1 MNALIIGTAGH
12 IDHGKSA
19 LVKTLTGTD
28 PDRLAEEQERGMT
41 IDIGFAFLN
50 ENIAFIDVPGHE
62 RFIKNM
68 VTGAATIDVAMLVIA
83 ADDGVMPQTREHL
96 EILELLNVRYGII
109 VINKIDL
116 VKSDWLEI
124 VVEDVRQ
131 LIKGTFLEAAPV
143 FKTAAIRGIG
153 IAELRQYLVELPANL
168 PQTPTT
174 EIFRLPVDRVFT
186 VKGFGTVVTGT
197 VLSGKIN
204 IGDEV
209 EIMPTARRARV
220 RGIQS
225 QNQVRDVLVRGH
237 RAALNLA
244 GISRE
249 EFERGMIV
257 ATPGVFRPTRL
268 LTVFI
273 RLLNDVPVLKY
284 NDRVR
289 FHLGTGEFIVKVRLI
304 GCDCLNPGTGGV
316 AQILF
321 ERPVTAGFFDHFIIR
336 SYSPL
341 NTIGGGIVVDNCPA
355 PLRKKDVAIAS
366 EITKL
371 LNADLIECLQWFIR
385 RKNLRLIPLT
395 ELAQDI
401 TRSVAEI
408 LVILKPI
415 LESGVLRLVNDRV
428 IRTDLLKTVTG
439 KMLTILNEYHRK
451 SPLQA
456 GLEKSE
462 LVTRLKLPEE
472 VSDILIT
479 DLQKT
484 GQIKFS
490 NEEIG
495 LNDFTPQINKS
506 QQAKLDAILA
516 QIERA
521 GLTPP
526 SLAELAGK
534 LSIESRELRQLLNLL
549 IEQNKIV
556 LIERIYPFSV
566 LALAQAENRLIQFL
580 QGKNGATVSE
590 LKESLGVSRKYAV
603 PLLNY
608 FDQKEVTMRVGDIR
622 RLGSFD

>member
-1 MNALIIGTAGH
+1 
-12 IDHGKSA
+12 
-19 LVKTLTGTD
+19 
-28 PDRLAEEQERGMT
+28 
-41 IDIGFAFLN
+41 
-50 ENIAFIDVPGHE
+50 
-62 RFIKNM
+62 
-68 VTGAATIDVAMLVIA
+68 
-83 ADDGVMPQTREHL
+83 
-96 EILELLNVRYGII
+96 
-109 VINKIDL
+109 
-116 VKSDWLEI
+116 
-124 VVEDVRQ
+124 
-131 LIKGTFLEAAPV
+131 
-143 FKTAAIRGIG
+143 
-153 IAELRQYLVELPANL
+153 
-168 PQTPTT
+168 
-174 EIFRLPVDRVFT
+174 
-186 VKGFGTVVTGT
+186 
-197 VLSGKIN
+197 
-204 IGDEV
+204 
-209 EIMPTARRARV
+209 
-220 RGIQS
+220 
-225 QNQVRDVLVRGH
+225 
-237 RAALNLA
+237 
-244 GISRE
+244 
-249 EFERGMIV
+249 
-257 ATPGVFRPTRL
+257 
-268 LTVFI
+268 
-273 RLLNDVPVLKY
+273 
-284 NDRVR
+284 
-289 FHLGTGEFIVKVRLI
+289 
-304 GCDCLNPGTGGV
+304 
-316 AQILF
+316 
-321 ERPVTAGFFDHFIIR
+321 
-336 SYSPL
+336 
-341 NTIGGGIVVDNCPA
+341 
-355 PLRKKDVAIAS
+355 
-366 EITKL
+366 
-371 LNADLIECLQWFIR
+371 
-385 RKNLRLIPLT
+385 
-395 ELAQDI
+395 
-401 TRSVAEI
+401 RSVAEI
-408 LVILKPI
+408 LVILKPL

-428 IRTDLLKTVTG
+428 IRTDLLKTVAG